1 MNIDDIFGIKKELDT
16 TKIVCNSGGA
26 IGSDTYFENYSVEKG
41 IKVNAFS
48 YMTKSHQ
55 SDNKVEI
62 SDSDYSEGI
71 LEIRKANRILNR
83 YGIEKYMNLLA
94 RNWAQV
100 KYSDEIFAV
109 GSIIKSGEK
118 DSRGYKNKS
127 TYDIVSGGTG
137 YATTMAILHSKPLY
151 VFEQNHDKWFQ
162 WSYISNTFIMCKD
175 PKITTQ
181 SFAGIGT
188 REIKPN
194 GIEAIK
200 KLIDTIDAGKA

>member
-1 MNIDDIFGIKKELDT
+1 MISFDDIFGIKKVLDK
-16 TKIVCNSGGA
+16 TKLICNSGGA
-26 IGSDTYFENYSVEKG
+26 IGSDFFFFEKFCLEKG

-62 SDSDYSEGI
+62 SDTDYNEGI

-100 KYSDEIFAV
+100 KYSEEVFAV

-118 DSRGYKNKS
+118 DSKGYKNKS
-127 TYDIVSGGTG
+127 SYDIVSGGTG
-137 YATTMAILHSKPLY
+137 YAVTLSIIHNKPLY
-151 VFEQNHDKWFQ
+151 VFEQSHDKWFK
-162 WSYISNTFIMCKD
+162 WSYISNAFIVCKE

-181 SFAGIGT
+181 TFAGIGT

-200 KLIDTIDAGKA
+200 NLINTIDE